1 MLSRRALLATAAL
14 SSLPATLGPG
24 LAPPARAAA
33 GETIRIGVLPF
44 GTASWEA
51 AIIKAR
57 GLDAANGFTLETVK
71 LAGNDAARIAFQGR
85 QLDTIVGDLIWAARL
100 RTEGR
105 GVKFV
110 PYSTTE
116 GALMVPADSPIQ
128 GLPDLAG
135 KRLGVAGGALD
146 KNWVLLRAQ
155 AREAARLDLETAAR
169 IAYGAP
175 PLLMQ
180 KLEAGEL
187 DAALLYWTYCA
198 RLEAKGYRR
207 LISADDIMRAFGA
220 KGPVALIGYLFEGD
234 TVRHKAAAVEG
245 FARASAAAKEVL
257 ASDPSAWTL
266 VRPLMAAEDE
276 ATFEA
281 LKRNFL
287 AGTPR
292 RPIATERDD
301 AETIYATLA
310 RLGGER
316 LVGDAKALPPDLY
329 LDGARNG

>member
-14 SSLPATLGPG
+14 WPLPAIRGG
-24 LAPPARAAA
+24 PARAA

-51 AIIKAR
+51 AVIKAR

-71 LAGNDAARIAFQGR
+71 LAGNDAARIAFQGQ

-100 RTEGR
+100 RNEGR
-105 GVKFV
+105 AVKFV

-116 GALMVPADSPIQ
+116 GALMVPPDSPIRSL
-128 GLPDLAG
+128 GDLAG
-135 KRLGVAGGALD
+135 RRLGVAGGALD
-146 KNWVLLRAQ
+146 KNWILLRAQ
-155 AREAARLDLETAAR
+155 ARETDNLDLEAAARLAF
-169 IAYGAP
+169 GAP

-180 KLEAGEL
+180 KLESREL

-220 KGPVALIGYLFEGD
+220 KGPIALIGYLFEAGA
-234 TVRHKAAAVEG
+234 VRGKAAAVEG
-245 FARASAAAKEVL
+245 FARASAAAKEIL
-257 ASDPSAWTL
+257 ATDAEAWAV
-266 VRPLMAAEDE
+266 VRPLMAAEDD

-287 AGTPR
+287 AGIPR
-292 RPIATERDD
+292 RSIAVERGD

-316 LVGDAKALPPDLY
+316 LVGDGKVLPADLY
-329 LDGARNG
+329 LDDPRNG